1 MKKAISFFLLV
12 FLLTTSPSLS
22 SDNTPFD
29 RLKLEN
35 LNSFFLGLQKICVS
49 KKLLKNISKHSSFP
63 NFGTKDSWRRICEKI
78 ISKKKIDKNF
88 LQKNFYLKQ
97 LSKEDGKLT
106 STGSMKDTRDFG
118 IGAQIIH
125 QLGIKNIDL
134 VTNNP
139 IKRVGVAGYGLE
151 IVKNSAL
158 E

>member
-1 MKKAISFFLLV
+1 MA
-12 FLLTTSPSLS
+12 T
-22 SDNTPFD
+22 
-29 RLKLEN
+29 
-35 LNSFFLGLQKICVS
+35 
-49 KKLLKNISKHSSFP
+49 ISKRGAGAIIYMNQERSA
-63 NFGTKDSWRRICEKI
+63 NRI
-78 ISKKKIDKNF
+78 
-88 LQKNFYLKQ
+88 LQRIRQF
-97 LSKEDGKLT
+97 KEDGKLT
-106 STGSMKDTRDFG
+106 ATGSMKDTRDFG

>member
-1 MKKAISFFLLV
+1 MSSFADLERSIQSNATQV
-12 FLLTTSPSLS
+12 E
-22 SDNTPFD
+22 
-29 RLKLEN
+29 KLIGIMGN
-35 LNSFFLGLQKICVS
+35 LNTQTEKAKKSTDDLTKMQ
-49 KKLLKNISKHSSFP
+49 KKLGIAF
-63 NFGTKDSWRRICEKI
+63 
-78 ISKKKIDKNF
+78 
-88 LQKNFYLKQ
+88 
-97 LSKEDGKLT
+97 KEDGKLT